1 MTARALNRS
10 AKRGS
15 ARRPDPSVSIKAG
28 KNAEDRKTLRPV
40 VASDKGTATAKKAAV
55 KTTRRRPKDGMAGKS
70 ATLYLQSAGW
80 EIVDVV
86 DGIALYDDK
95 FKTVHYLNHTAAM
108 VFLLC
113 KRPVGLDV
121 LSAVFQEEFSL
132 KTAPKAE
139 LRKLLGE
146 MQKTGLLRVA
156 EPENAKA
163 ARVRPVRKT

>member
-1 MTARALNRS
+1 
-10 AKRGS
+10 
-15 ARRPDPSVSIKAG
+15 
-28 KNAEDRKTLRPV
+28 
-40 VASDKGTATAKKAAV
+40 
-55 KTTRRRPKDGMAGKS
+55 MAGKS

-156 EPENAKA
+156 EPENVKA